1 MPAVLDS
8 LVCFLSMFSHIT
20 TEYVIEKGEKASA
33 QLSLV
38 SLLGIV
44 CKLGYILGK
53 SWEEV
58 MHVFCHL
65 EFLGLFDGID
75 LVHHQC
81 ILLSDNES
89 VDLTAMVDGLV
100 EEYFSTRTGLFSRL
114 FSWSSEEDQTEQNI
128 QMASIDSQLWT
139 DLSQTIRNID
149 HSSIHPNPRET
160 NPKGSG
166 DDDDDDDDDE
176 SYEEEEKVKD

>member
-58 MHVFCHL
+58 MHVLCHL
-65 EFLGLFDGID
+65 EFLGLFDRID
-75 LVHHQC
+75 LFHHQC
-81 ILLSDNES
+81 ILLSDNER
-89 VDLTAMVDGLV
+89 VDLTAMADGLV
-100 EEYFSTRTGLFSRL
+100 EEHFSNRTGLFFRL

-128 QMASIDSQLWT
+128 QMPPL
-139 DLSQTIRNID
+139 IRNSGQILVKPYAI
-149 HSSIHPNPRET
+149 SIILQSIPIQERRIRREM
-160 NPKGSG
+160 
-166 DDDDDDDDDE
+166 E
-176 SYEEEEKVKD
+176 MRVKDMMMMVMRVMKKRKR